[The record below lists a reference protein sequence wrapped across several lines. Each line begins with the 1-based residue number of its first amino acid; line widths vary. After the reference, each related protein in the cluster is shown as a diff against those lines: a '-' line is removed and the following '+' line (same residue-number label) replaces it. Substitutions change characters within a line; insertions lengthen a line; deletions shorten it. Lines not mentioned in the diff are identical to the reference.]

1 MFRQR
6 VDKNSCLIRIKYM
19 SSERLK
25 SLIADLQRLR
35 VQESHIIEEIER
47 TERATREDNT
57 NERATT
63 ADGTTIEIGS
73 RVRIKNKVR
82 RPASA
87 GPAWTEAKERVA
99 IVTRFYREQIHIRTE
114 NGTNT
119 WRAKNNLELVL
130 SPAIQ
135 R

>member
-1 MFRQR
+1 
-6 VDKNSCLIRIKYM
+6 M

-35 VQESHIIEEIER
+35 VEESSIIEEIER

-57 NERATT
+57 KEQATT

-73 RVRIKNKVR
+73 KVRIKNKVR
-82 RPASA
+82 RPATA
-87 GPAWTEAKERVA
+87 GTTWTEAKERLA
-99 IVTRFYREQIHIRTE
+99 TVTRFYREQVHVRTE
-114 NGTNT
+114 NGTDT
-119 WRAKNNLELVL
+119 WRAKNNLELIRPTD
-130 SPAIQ
+130 SQ